1 MKENRKVYAR
11 QVPWEW
17 QESPWDDERLKTDKA
32 ALYGN
37 RSYRRYAFDEFEQV
51 VKALEEMDWTYFADC
66 GSAKVDR
73 PYSTE
78 QEMLLDYVPPVGR
91 GFYTDEEIE
100 AWKFACQMYNPDYGR
115 NEQWGICMG
124 LTLMLGKEYDYKTL
138 RGSCQSDWIYF
149 IYPTDLYNDEAVRCL
164 ETEFFNTGEEWIVH
178 NEDTVPECAED
189 VQGYSFYVYD
199 EARKEIAEAEGVDP
213 EDVVLWGYDEMR
225 QVPKYKEA

>member
-17 QESPWDDERLKTDKA
+17 QESPWDDEQLKTDKA

-37 RSYRRYAFDEFEQV
+37 RSYRRYVFDEFEQV
-51 VKALEEMDWTYFADC
+51 VKALEEMDWDDV
-66 GSAKVDR
+66 GDDR

-91 GFYTDEEIE
+91 DSYTNEEIE
-100 AWKFACQMYNPDYGR
+100 TWKFASQMYNQNYGR

-149 IYPTDLYNDEAVRCL
+149 IYPTDLYDDEAVRRL
-164 ETEFFNTGEEWIVH
+164 ETEFFNTGEEWMIH
-178 NEDTVPECAED
+178 DEETVPDCPEA
-189 VQGYSFYVYD
+189 VNGYTMYVYD
-199 EARKEIAEAEGVDP
+199 DARKEIAAEADVAP
-213 EDVVLWGYDEMR
+213 EDVVLWKYDGMR
-225 QVPKYKEA
+225 QVPKYKIS

>member
-17 QESPWDDERLKTDKA
+17 QESPWDDEQLKIDKA

-37 RSYRRYAFDEFEQV
+37 RSYGRYVFDEFEQV
-51 VKALEEMDWTYFADC
+51 VKALEEMDWDDV
-66 GSAKVDR
+66 GDDR

-91 GFYTDEEIE
+91 DSYTNEEIE
-100 AWKFACQMYNPDYGR
+100 TWKFASQMYNQNYGR

-138 RGSCQSDWIYF
+138 HGSCQSDWIYF
-149 IYPTDLYNDEAVRCL
+149 IYPTDLYDDEAVRCL
-164 ETEFFNTGEEWIVH
+164 ETEFFNTGEEWMIH
-178 NEDTVPECAED
+178 DEETVPDCPEA
-189 VQGYSFYVYD
+189 VNGYTMYVYD
-199 EARKEIAEAEGVDP
+199 DARKEIAAEAGVAP
-213 EDVVLWGYDEMR
+213 EDVVLWKYDGMR
-225 QVPKYKEA
+225 SIPKYKIS

>member
-1 MKENRKVYAR
+1 MSSNRKVYAR

-17 QESPWDDERLKTDKA
+17 QESPWDDEQLKTDKA

-37 RSYRRYAFDEFEQV
+37 RSYGRYVFDEFEQV
-51 VKALEEMDWTYFADC
+51 VKALEEMDWDD
-66 GSAKVDR
+66 VDDDR

-91 GFYTDEEIE
+91 DSYTDEEIE
-100 AWKFACQMYNPDYGR
+100 TWKFASQMYNPNYGR

-164 ETEFFNTGEEWIVH
+164 ETEFFNTGAEWIVH
-178 NEDTVPECAED
+178 DEDTVPECAED

-199 EARKEIAEAEGVDP
+199 NTRKEIAEAEGVDP
-213 EDVVLWGYDEMR
+213 EDVVLWGYDGMR

>member
-17 QESPWDDERLKTDKA
+17 QESPWDDEQLKIDKA

-37 RSYRRYAFDEFEQV
+37 RSYGRYVFDEFEQV
-51 VKALEEMDWTYFADC
+51 VKALEEMDWEDVGTA
-66 GSAKVDR
+66 R
-73 PYSTE
+73 LYSTE

-91 GFYTDEEIE
+91 DSYTDEEIE
-100 AWKFACQMYNPDYGR
+100 AWKFACQMYNPNYGR

-149 IYPTDLYNDEAVRCL
+149 IYPADLYDDEAVRCL

-178 NEDTVPECAED
+178 DEETVPECAED
-189 VQGYSFYVYD
+189 VQGYSIYVYD
-199 EARKEIAEAEGVDP
+199 NTRKEIAEAEGVDP
-213 EDVVLWGYDEMR
+213 EDVVLWEYDGMR

>member
-17 QESPWDDERLKTDKA
+17 QESPWDDEQLKIDKA

-37 RSYRRYAFDEFEQV
+37 RSYGRYVFDEFEQV
-51 VKALEEMDWTYFADC
+51 VKALEEMDWDDV
-66 GSAKVDR
+66 GDDR

-91 GFYTDEEIE
+91 DSYTDEEIE
-100 AWKFACQMYNPDYGR
+100 AWKFACQLYNPDYDC

-149 IYPTDLYNDEAVRCL
+149 IYPTDLYNDEAVRRL
-164 ETEFFNTGEEWIVH
+164 ETEFFNTGEEWMIH
-178 NEDTVPECAED
+178 DEETVPDCPEA
-189 VQGYSFYVYD
+189 VNGYTMYVYD
-199 EARKEIAEAEGVDP
+199 DARKEIAAEAGVAP
-213 EDVVLWGYDEMR
+213 EDVVLWKYDGMR
-225 QVPKYKEA
+225 SIPKYKIS

>member
-17 QESPWDDERLKTDKA
+17 QESPWDDEQLKIDKA

-37 RSYRRYAFDEFEQV
+37 RSYGRYVFDEFEQV
-51 VKALEEMDWTYFADC
+51 VKALEEMDWDDV
-66 GSAKVDR
+66 GDDR

-91 GFYTDEEIE
+91 DSYTNEEIE
-100 AWKFACQMYNPDYGR
+100 TWKFASQMYNQNYGR

-164 ETEFFNTGEEWIVH
+164 ETEFFNTGEKWMIHDE
-178 NEDTVPECAED
+178 ETVPDCPEA
-189 VQGYSFYVYD
+189 VNGYTMYVYD
-199 EARKEIAEAEGVDP
+199 DARKEIAAEAGVAP
-213 EDVVLWGYDEMR
+213 EDVVLWKYDGMR
-225 QVPKYKEA
+225 SMPKYKIS

>member
-17 QESPWDDERLKTDKA
+17 QESPWDDEQLKTDKA

-37 RSYRRYAFDEFEQV
+37 RSYGRYVFDEFEQV
-51 VKALEEMDWTYFADC
+51 VKALEEMDWDDV
-66 GSAKVDR
+66 GDDR

-91 GFYTDEEIE
+91 DSYTNEEIE
-100 AWKFACQMYNPDYGR
+100 TWKFASQMYNQNYGR

-149 IYPTDLYNDEAVRCL
+149 IYPTDLYDDEAVRRL
-164 ETEFFNTGEEWIVH
+164 ETEFFNTGEEWMIH
-178 NEDTVPECAED
+178 DEETVPDCPEA
-189 VQGYSFYVYD
+189 VNGYTMYVYD
-199 EARKEIAEAEGVDP
+199 DARKEIAAEAGVAP
-213 EDVVLWGYDEMR
+213 EDVVLWKYDGMR
-225 QVPKYKEA
+225 SMPKYKIS

>member
-17 QESPWDDERLKTDKA
+17 QESPWDDEQLKIDKA

-37 RSYRRYAFDEFEQV
+37 RSYGRCVFDEFEQV
-51 VKALEEMDWTYFADC
+51 VKALEEMDWDDVGDAC
-66 GSAKVDR
+66 

-91 GFYTDEEIE
+91 DSYTDEEIE
-100 AWKFACQMYNPDYGR
+100 TWKFACQMYNPDYGR
-115 NEQWGICMG
+115 NAQWGICMG

-138 RGSCQSDWIYF
+138 RGPCQSDWIYF

-178 NEDTVPECAED
+178 DEDTVPECAED
-189 VQGYSFYVYD
+189 VQGYSIYVYD
-199 EARKEIAEAEGVDP
+199 NTRKEIAEAEGVAP
-213 EDVVLWGYDEMR
+213 EDVVLWKYDGMR
-225 QVPKYKEA
+225 SIPKYKIS

>member
-17 QESPWDDERLKTDKA
+17 QESPWDDEQLKIDKA

-37 RSYRRYAFDEFEQV
+37 RSYGRYVFDEFEQV
-51 VKALEEMDWTYFADC
+51 VKALEEMDWDDV
-66 GSAKVDR
+66 GDDR

-91 GFYTDEEIE
+91 DSYTDEEIE
-100 AWKFACQMYNPDYGR
+100 AWKFACQLYNPDYDC

-149 IYPTDLYNDEAVRCL
+149 IYPTDLYNDEAVRRL

-178 NEDTVPECAED
+178 NEDTVPDCPEA
-189 VQGYSFYVYD
+189 VNGYTMYVYD
-199 EARKEIAEAEGVDP
+199 DARKEIAAEAGVAP
-213 EDVVLWGYDEMR
+213 EDVVLWKYDGMR
-225 QVPKYKEA
+225 SIPKYKIS

>member
-17 QESPWDDERLKTDKA
+17 QESPWDDEQLKIDKA

-37 RSYRRYAFDEFEQV
+37 RSYGRYVFDEFEQV
-51 VKALEEMDWTYFADC
+51 VKALEEMDCDDV
-66 GSAKVDR
+66 GDDR

-91 GFYTDEEIE
+91 DSYTDEEIKT
-100 AWKFACQMYNPDYGR
+100 WKFASQMYNQNYGR

-149 IYPTDLYNDEAVRCL
+149 IYPTDLYNDEAVRRL

-178 NEDTVPECAED
+178 DEDTVPDCPEA
-189 VQGYSFYVYD
+189 VNGYTMYVYD
-199 EARKEIAEAEGVDP
+199 DARKEIAAEAGVAP
-213 EDVVLWGYDEMR
+213 EDVVLWKYDGMR
-225 QVPKYKEA
+225 SIPKYKIS

>member
-17 QESPWDDERLKTDKA
+17 QESPWDDEQLKIDKA

-37 RSYRRYAFDEFEQV
+37 RSYGRYVFDEFEQV
-51 VKALEEMDWTYFADC
+51 VKALEEMDWDDV
-66 GSAKVDR
+66 GDDR
-73 PYSTE
+73 LYSTE

-91 GFYTDEEIE
+91 DSYTDEEIE
-100 AWKFACQMYNPDYGR
+100 TWKFASQMYNQNYGR

-149 IYPTDLYNDEAVRCL
+149 VYPTDLYNDEAVRRL
-164 ETEFFNTGEEWIVH
+164 ETEFFNTGEEWMIH
-178 NEDTVPECAED
+178 DEETVPDCPEA
-189 VQGYSFYVYD
+189 VNGYTMYVYD
-199 EARKEIAEAEGVDP
+199 DARKEIAAEAGVAP
-213 EDVVLWGYDEMR
+213 EDVVLWKYDGMR
-225 QVPKYKEA
+225 SIPKYKIG

>member
-17 QESPWDDERLKTDKA
+17 QESPWDDEQLKIDKA

-37 RSYRRYAFDEFEQV
+37 RSYGRYVFDEFEQV
-51 VKALEEMDWTYFADC
+51 VKALEEMDWDDV
-66 GSAKVDR
+66 GDDR

-91 GFYTDEEIE
+91 DSYTNEEIE
-100 AWKFACQMYNPDYGR
+100 TWKFASQMYNQNYGR

-149 IYPTDLYNDEAVRCL
+149 IYPTDLYDDEAVRRL

-178 NEDTVPECAED
+178 DEDTVPECPEA
-189 VQGYSFYVYD
+189 VNGYTMYVYD
-199 EARKEIAEAEGVDP
+199 DARKEIAAEAGVAP
-213 EDVVLWGYDEMR
+213 EDVVLWKYDGMR
-225 QVPKYKEA
+225 SIPKYKIS

>member
-17 QESPWDDERLKTDKA
+17 QESPWDDEQLKTDKA

-37 RSYRRYAFDEFEQV
+37 RSYGRYVFDEFEQV
-51 VKALEEMDWTYFADC
+51 VKALEEMDWDDV
-66 GSAKVDR
+66 GDDR

-91 GFYTDEEIE
+91 DSYTNEEIE
-100 AWKFACQMYNPDYGR
+100 TWKFASQMYNQNYGR

-149 IYPTDLYNDEAVRCL
+149 IYPTDLYDDEAVRRL
-164 ETEFFNTGEEWIVH
+164 ETEFFNTGEEWMIH
-178 NEDTVPECAED
+178 DEETVPDCPEA
-189 VQGYSFYVYD
+189 VNGYTMYVYGD
-199 EARKEIAEAEGVDP
+199 ARKEIAAEADVAP
-213 EDVVLWGYDEMR
+213 EDVVLWKYDGMR
-225 QVPKYKEA
+225 SIPKYKIS

>member
-17 QESPWDDERLKTDKA
+17 QESPWDDEQLKIDKA

-37 RSYRRYAFDEFEQV
+37 RSYGRYVFNEFEQV
-51 VKALEEMDWTYFADC
+51 VKALEGMDWDDV
-66 GSAKVDR
+66 GDDR

-91 GFYTDEEIE
+91 DSYTDEEIE
-100 AWKFACQMYNPDYGR
+100 TWKFACQMYNPNYGR

-149 IYPTDLYNDEAVRCL
+149 IYPTDLYNDEAVRRL
-164 ETEFFNTGEEWIVH
+164 ETEFFNTGEEWMIH
-178 NEDTVPECAED
+178 DEETVPDCPEA
-189 VQGYSFYVYD
+189 VNGYTMYVYD
-199 EARKEIAEAEGVDP
+199 DARKEIAAEAGVAP
-213 EDVVLWGYDEMR
+213 EDVVLWKYDGMR
-225 QVPKYKEA
+225 SIPKYKIS

>member
-17 QESPWDDERLKTDKA
+17 QESPWDDEQLKIDKA

-37 RSYRRYAFDEFEQV
+37 RSYGRYVFDEFEQV
-51 VKALEEMDWTYFADC
+51 VKALEEMDWDDV
-66 GSAKVDR
+66 GDDR

-78 QEMLLDYVPPVGR
+78 QEMLLNYVPPVGR
-91 GFYTDEEIE
+91 DSYTDEEIE
-100 AWKFACQMYNPDYGR
+100 TWKFASQMYNQNYGR

-149 IYPTDLYNDEAVRCL
+149 IYPTDLYNDEAVRRL
-164 ETEFFNTGEEWIVH
+164 ETEFFNTGEEWMIH
-178 NEDTVPECAED
+178 DEETVPDCPEA
-189 VQGYSFYVYD
+189 VNGYTMYVYD
-199 EARKEIAEAEGVDP
+199 DARKEIAAEAGVAP
-213 EDVVLWGYDEMR
+213 EDVVLWKYDGMR
-225 QVPKYKEA
+225 SIPKYKIS

>member
-17 QESPWDDERLKTDKA
+17 QESPWDDEQLKIDKA

-37 RSYRRYAFDEFEQV
+37 RSYGRYVFDEFEQV
-51 VKALEEMDWTYFADC
+51 VKALEEMDWDDV
-66 GSAKVDR
+66 GDDR

-91 GFYTDEEIE
+91 DSYTDEEIE
-100 AWKFACQMYNPDYGR
+100 AWKFACQLYNPDYDC

-138 RGSCQSDWIYF
+138 RGSCQSDWICF
-149 IYPTDLYNDEAVRCL
+149 IYPTDLYDDEAVRRL
-164 ETEFFNTGEEWIVH
+164 ETEFFNTGEEWMIH
-178 NEDTVPECAED
+178 DEETVPDCPEA
-189 VQGYSFYVYD
+189 VNGYTMYVYD
-199 EARKEIAEAEGVDP
+199 DARKEIAAEADVAP
-213 EDVVLWGYDEMR
+213 EDVVLWKYDGMR
-225 QVPKYKEA
+225 SIPKYKIS

>member
-17 QESPWDDERLKTDKA
+17 QESPWDDEQLKTDKA

-37 RSYRRYAFDEFEQV
+37 RSYGRYVFDEFEQV
-51 VKALEEMDWTYFADC
+51 VKALEEMDWDDV
-66 GSAKVDR
+66 GDDR

-91 GFYTDEEIE
+91 DSYTNEEIE
-100 AWKFACQMYNPDYGR
+100 TWKFASQMYNQNYGR

-149 IYPTDLYNDEAVRCL
+149 IYPTDLYDDEAVRRL
-164 ETEFFNTGEEWIVH
+164 ETEFFNTGEEWMIH
-178 NEDTVPECAED
+178 DEETVPDCPEA
-189 VQGYSFYVYD
+189 VNGYTMYVYD
-199 EARKEIAEAEGVDP
+199 DARKEIAAEADVAP
-213 EDVVLWGYDEMR
+213 EDVVLWKYDGMR
-225 QVPKYKEA
+225 SIPKYKIS

>member
-17 QESPWDDERLKTDKA
+17 QESPWDDEQLKIDKA

-37 RSYRRYAFDEFEQV
+37 RSYGRYVFDEFEQV
-51 VKALEEMDWTYFADC
+51 VKALEEMDWDDV
-66 GSAKVDR
+66 GDDR

-91 GFYTDEEIE
+91 DSYTDEEIE
-100 AWKFACQMYNPDYGR
+100 AWKFACQLYNPDYDC

-138 RGSCQSDWIYF
+138 RGSCQSDWICF
-149 IYPTDLYNDEAVRCL
+149 IYPTDLYDDEAVRRL
-164 ETEFFNTGEEWIVH
+164 ETEFFNTGEEWMIH
-178 NEDTVPECAED
+178 DEETVPDCPEA
-189 VQGYSFYVYD
+189 VNGYTMYVYD
-199 EARKEIAEAEGVDP
+199 DARKEIAAEAGVAP
-213 EDVVLWGYDEMR
+213 EDVVLWKYDGMR
-225 QVPKYKEA
+225 SIPKYKIS

>member
-17 QESPWDDERLKTDKA
+17 QESPWDDEQLKTDKA

-37 RSYRRYAFDEFEQV
+37 RSYRRYVFDEFEQV
-51 VKALEEMDWTYFADC
+51 VKALEEMDWDDVGTA
-66 GSAKVDR
+66 R
-73 PYSTE
+73 LYSTE

-91 GFYTDEEIE
+91 GSYTDEEIE
-100 AWKFACQMYNPDYGR
+100 AWKFACQMYNPNYGR

-149 IYPTDLYNDEAVRCL
+149 IYPTDLYDDEAVRCL

-178 NEDTVPECAED
+178 DEDTVPECAED

-199 EARKEIAEAEGVDP
+199 NTRKEIAEAEGVDP
-213 EDVVLWGYDEMR
+213 EDVVLWGYDGMR

>member
-1 MKENRKVYAR
+1 MSSNRKVYAR

-17 QESPWDDERLKTDKA
+17 QESPWDDEQLKIDKA

-37 RSYRRYAFDEFEQV
+37 RSYGRYVFDEFEQV
-51 VKALEEMDWTYFADC
+51 VKALEEMDWDDV
-66 GSAKVDR
+66 GDDR

-91 GFYTDEEIE
+91 DSYTNEEIE
-100 AWKFACQMYNPDYGR
+100 TWKFASQMYNQNYGR

-149 IYPTDLYNDEAVRCL
+149 IYPTDLYDDEAVRRL
-164 ETEFFNTGEEWIVH
+164 ETEFFNTGEEWMIH
-178 NEDTVPECAED
+178 DEETVPDCPEA
-189 VQGYSFYVYD
+189 VNGYTMYVYD
-199 EARKEIAEAEGVDP
+199 DARKEIAAEAGVAP
-213 EDVVLWGYDEMR
+213 EDVVLWKYDGMR
-225 QVPKYKEA
+225 SIPKYKIS

>member
-17 QESPWDDERLKTDKA
+17 QESPWDDEQLKIDKA
-32 ALYGN
+32 ALYCN
-37 RSYRRYAFDEFEQV
+37 RSYERYVFNEFEQV
-51 VKALEEMDWTYFADC
+51 VEALEGMDWDDV
-66 GSAKVDR
+66 GDDR

-91 GFYTDEEIE
+91 DSYTDEEIE
-100 AWKFACQMYNPDYGR
+100 AWKSACQMYNPDYGR

-164 ETEFFNTGEEWIVH
+164 EMEFFNTGEEWMIH
-178 NEDTVPECAED
+178 DEEAVPDCPEA
-189 VQGYSFYVYD
+189 VNGYTMYVYND
-199 EARKEIAEAEGVDP
+199 ARKEIAAEAGVAP
-213 EDVVLWGYDEMR
+213 EDVVLWKYDGMR
-225 QVPKYKEA
+225 SIPKYKIS